1 MVDGKPMLDGGIVD
15 SIPVERA
22 ISQGYERNVVI
33 LTRNKGYRKTG
44 HDRKIPHFF
53 YRDYPRLRVMLSH
66 RLESYNRQLEL
77 VEQLEREGKIVCI
90 RPERP
95 LEVDRIEK
103 DVQKLERLYE
113 EGFQMGERFLA
124 L

>member
-1 MVDGKPMLDGGIVD
+1 
-15 SIPVERA
+15 
-22 ISQGYERNVVI
+22 
-33 LTRNKGYRKTG
+33 
-44 HDRKIPHFF
+44 
-53 YRDYPRLRVMLSH
+53 MLSH
-66 RLESYNRQLEL
+66 RLGSYNRQLEL

>member
-1 MVDGKPMLDGGIVD
+1 
-15 SIPVERA
+15 
-22 ISQGYERNVVI
+22 
-33 LTRNKGYRKTG
+33 
-44 HDRKIPHFF
+44 
-53 YRDYPRLRVMLSH
+53 
-66 RLESYNRQLEL
+66 LEL
-77 VEQLEREGKIVCI
+77 VEQLESEGKIVCI

-113 EGFQMGERFLA
+113 EGFQMGERFIA